1 MKRANKTLLA
11 MASVCILM
19 AGAGVALFAN
29 PDESEASPN
38 MIYIPSTFDH
48 VYFVS
53 VGHTISVNLDMAD
66 GGFDV
71 TSKPSWISLTGT
83 GITGSAPAAGTY
95 AVDYTFYDPSG
106 NPTSEKMYLYAV
118 NAGDIDLTTV
128 RYYDGR
134 TNAKVIA
141 IDYTTSSTYTVS
153 SVTVGEMVATEY
165 YYDGSYVVPSQTISI
180 NTPSSNSLSNIGL
193 FTNKTGV
200 PLLEIPYTAPSGN
213 AIAGV
218 NWSWTSTTLSGATMT
233 VSGVDWLSV
242 NGTNVYGVPPATGEY
257 TITVTITKAG
267 YADLTETFVLTAVSK
282 LVPTNSPTFGA
293 IFCL

>member
-11 MASVCILM
+11 MVSVCILM
-19 AGAGVALFAN
+19 AGAGVVFAN

-38 MIYIPSTFDH
+38 MIYVPSTHDH

-134 TNAKVIA
+134 INAKVIA

-293 IFCL
+293 IFWL